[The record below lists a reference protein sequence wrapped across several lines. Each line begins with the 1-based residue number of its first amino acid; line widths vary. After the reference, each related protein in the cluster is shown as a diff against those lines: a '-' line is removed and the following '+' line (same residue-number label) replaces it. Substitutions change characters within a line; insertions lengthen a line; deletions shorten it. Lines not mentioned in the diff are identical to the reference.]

1 MSYVPGQKHDL
12 FFSYAHADNGAWL
25 EAFQK
30 TLCEGLNERL
40 GSRVSVWQDEHNLRL
55 GMNWKNEIREAIC
68 GAAAFLAVCSP
79 SYFNSFWCRDERKLF
94 LAHHNAE
101 ESLDPIRVGEVYRF
115 LKIIK
120 TPAENDL
127 QFKFLPALQSVNF
140 FCPAA
145 SDSETEFLPG
155 TPEFRA
161 KVKQAVLAVA
171 ALLRAMRRS
180 REAIYVATAADDVA
194 DEWMALRNELQAQGF
209 DVQPEAL
216 VDAGFDRQFLRD
228 EIERANVAVFILGG
242 EYDPFLESQIELAL
256 ELRRP
261 IVAWI
266 HPAKSQAAG
275 ARQAALLQRFR
286 EDTEFPEGSQVLG
299 GASVRDLIRDLLE
312 LLRPRP
318 EPPALPQRN
327 GELARVYLLFDPT
340 TRSDRE
346 FAGELEI
353 LMRQRQMT
361 VFKPELS
368 FAAHSDQLQRHEQF
382 LRECDGVLL
391 YRDGA
396 PPQWL
401 EQTLPDVLLAE
412 FRLHRPPLSAKTCL
426 VTDPLSLQGLRGL
439 QVIRRSDPFDPA
451 HLQPFFAEMEKASHA
466 YAN

>member
-127 QFKFLPALQSVNF
+127 LFKVLPALQSVNF

-180 REAIYVATAADDVA
+180 REAIYVATAADDVT
-194 DEWMALRNELQAQGF
+194 DEWRICRNEQDRGF
-209 DVQPEAL
+209 DIVTIYGENPTGTVPTSPFPGSSDHIVRSVVLA
-216 VDAGFDRQFLRD
+216 
-228 EIERANVAVFILGG
+228 ILP
-242 EYDPFLESQIELAL
+242 DS
-256 ELRRP
+256 
-261 IVAWI
+261 
-266 HPAKSQAAG
+266 
-275 ARQAALLQRFR
+275 
-286 EDTEFPEGSQVLG
+286 T
-299 GASVRDLIRDLLE
+299 
-312 LLRPRP
+312 RPRGIDG
-318 EPPALPQRN
+318 R
-327 GELARVYLLFDPT
+327 ARTGRGSFHHWPLGTPL
-340 TRSDRE
+340 RS
-346 FAGELEI
+346 
-353 LMRQRQMT
+353 
-361 VFKPELS
+361 
-368 FAAHSDQLQRHEQF
+368 
-382 LRECDGVLL
+382 
-391 YRDGA
+391 
-396 PPQWL
+396 
-401 EQTLPDVLLAE
+401 
-412 FRLHRPPLSAKTCL
+412 
-426 VTDPLSLQGLRGL
+426 
-439 QVIRRSDPFDPA
+439 
-451 HLQPFFAEMEKASHA
+451 
-466 YAN
+466 